1 MAYDAAP
8 VTVGDAD
15 RIVLA
20 ADAPFDDIQ
29 IMRVGGGDALARRG
43 TRILQALSSHANSY
57 ASPSDGRP
65 GPGIE
70 ISFFRTKKPFSVHCM
85 PRNGLSIVGSDQEPC
100 QRSTPLAGQS
110 GRARRM
116 RDAFLV
122 GITAGLHSEPTI
134 LDVLLFRFI
143 AEHAGFV

>member
-43 TRILQALSSHANSY
+43 ARILQALSSHANSY
-57 ASPSDGRP
+57 ASPSDGRS

-70 ISFFRTKKPFSVHCM
+70 ISVFLTKKPFFAHCM
-85 PRNGLSIVGSDQEPC
+85 PRNGLSTVGGDQKPRQC
-100 QRSTPLAGQS
+100 GTPLAGQS

-122 GITAGLHSEPTI
+122 GITAGLHSEPTVF
-134 LDVLLFRFI
+134 DVLLFRFV